1 MKLNLMKFLGFETDD
16 DYDENED
23 YDNSKSRSG
32 SRSGSQNSSRNTRRR
47 EPDDARDSN
56 LNHDHDRNSPAL
68 IMFKGIPND
77 QEKKV
82 LRDAFNNGAM
92 LLLDLHELSQRDFE
106 EEGRRFITFMGGMA
120 FNRGG
125 EIEFIEPSQYI
136 VVPHAKMFVTLPEEE
151 SQNDKSGIS
160 MQERDL

>member
-16 DYDENED
+16 DDYDENDD
-23 YDNSKSRSG
+23 YENSKSRSG

-56 LNHDHDRNSPAL
+56 PNHDRNSPAL

-82 LRDAFNNGAM
+82 LRDAFNSGTM

-151 SQNDKSGIS
+151 SENDKPGIS